1 MINVANSLAEEMLEK
16 VINWVYSAND
26 EVNHWENVREAARDD
41 ASGVSGYDEEEER
54 TIRRRKADTEFRI
67 SDVGRTASREIQ
79 RAALEE
85 LGRLQRE
92 VFVRRI
98 DVSEPDTSGKATAT
112 AVLRKGW
119 TIPDGYR
126 FYWKAGDAEVERKTP
141 DDKKWLS
148 VRIDASTLP
157 IGDTTVEAILGKD
170 SAPPVRDL

>member
-1 MINVANSLAEEMLEK
+1 MTNVANSLAEEMLEK

-41 ASGVSGYDEEEER
+41 ASGVSGYDEEER
-54 TIRRRKADTEFRI
+54 AIRRRKADAEFRI
-67 SDVGRTASREIQ
+67 ADVGRTASREIQ

-98 DVSEPDTSGKATAT
+98 DVSEPDKSGKATAT

-119 TIPDGYR
+119 TIPGGYR
-126 FYWKAGDAEVERKTP
+126 FYWKAGDAEVERK
-141 DDKKWLS
+141 DNKWLS
-148 VRIDASTLP
+148 VSIDADTLP